1 VRSATITCAG
11 GCVVIRHANRRVDFI
26 HGVSPR
32 AQVHNRNIRGPTL
45 EQAATVCLSIRQ
57 CSRII
62 IPLNPATR
70 HRALNR
76 RGPPEIFAQGTRPS
90 KQKFFN
96 SPPHR
101 TDETAQTFARAAT
114 SSSTTKAIGRPAG
127 SPKFPTPLQQVELQF
142 NVALEQVRKAS
153 DGQIGV
159 TFRTP
164 QGRKEGKDGVPLV
177 GRTGSYRR
185 DEGPGLT
192 GCRGRNVHPGF
203 YPRSTTA

>member
-1 VRSATITCAG
+1 VCRHPPRKQAG
-11 GCVVIRHANRRVDFI
+11 RFYSWRVSESSSSQPQHQGANARTGC
-26 HGVSPR
+26 
-32 AQVHNRNIRGPTL
+32 T
-45 EQAATVCLSIRQ
+45 TVCLSIRQ

-76 RGPPEIFAQGTRPS
+76 RGPPEVFAEGTRPS

-101 TDETAQTFARAAT
+101 TDETAQTFARGHVVIHDK
-114 SSSTTKAIGRPAG
+114 SNW
-127 SPKFPTPLQQVELQF
+127 SPCWFTQFPIPLQQVELQF
-142 NVALEQVRKAS
+142 NAALEQVRKAS

-164 QGRKEGKDGVPLV
+164 QGRKEKTGSHLLV
-177 GRTGSYRR
+177 TLGRTPVTK
-185 DEGPGLT
+185 DLDLPGA
-192 GCRGRNVHPGF
+192 GDRNVRPGF